1 MKKSILVLGLGRFG
15 ATLATSLCQ
24 LGQEV
29 TAVDANAARVDV
41 VKNLVTHA
49 LQANVSDERAI
60 SQLGVRN
67 YDCVAVCIG
76 EDIRAV
82 SYTHLDVY
90 KRQVLSYGQRGVGS
104 DPGCAG

>member
-29 TAVDANAARVDV
+29 TAVEANAARVDV

-49 LQANVSDERAI
+49 LQAE
-60 SQLGVRN
+60 L
-67 YDCVAVCIG
+67 
-76 EDIRAV
+76 
-82 SYTHLDVY
+82 
-90 KRQVLSYGQRGVGS
+90 
-104 DPGCAG
+104 